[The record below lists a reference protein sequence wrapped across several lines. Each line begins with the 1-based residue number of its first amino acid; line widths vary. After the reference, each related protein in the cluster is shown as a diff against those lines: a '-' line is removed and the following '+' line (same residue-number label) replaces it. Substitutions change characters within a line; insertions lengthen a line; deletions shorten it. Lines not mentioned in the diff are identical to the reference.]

1 MFSYCW
7 VLRVL
12 CKFWMIF
19 IYQTCLLL
27 IFSPSLWLVFSFSFV
42 FRRAEVF
49 NFNEIQWI
57 GYFFHGSCLGVVS
70 KKSLTYPRSS
80 RLSSVLSSKSVI
92 VLCFTF
98 SFVIHFELIYVKG
111 MRSVLRFSLTFSL
124 SFFFCL
130 CVHRCSSTIS
140 WKDCLCAIVLLC
152 QTLCGSISGLL

>member
-1 MFSYCW
+1 
-7 VLRVL
+7 
-12 CKFWMIF
+12 MIF

-42 FRRAEVF
+42 FCRAEVF

-70 KKSLTYPRSS
+70 KNSLTYPRSS

-124 SFFFCL
+124 FFFACVCTTVPVPLVERLSL
-130 CVHRCSSTIS
+130 CHCSPLSNFMWVYFWTFVVFLI
-140 WKDCLCAIVLLC
+140 
-152 QTLCGSISGLL
+152 